1 MWITTQ
7 TASLLTGK
15 VTKTIYRWADDGL
28 LRTRQ
33 ENGRLQIELVS
44 LAHAI
49 PIPLTASLEEA
60 IQGAE
65 SGQASDMHW
74 TGLLFLEG
82 KAPDIALRWFE
93 QAARKG
99 HLDAMDWLARCHAN
113 GTGTEPCLAL
123 ALRWLGE
130 AAIHGHPIAR
140 AKLDALDRLAVAT
153 TNL

>member
-1 MWITTQ
+1 MWISTQ

-15 VTKTIYRWADDGL
+15 VTRTIYRWADEGF

-33 ENGRLQIELVS
+33 ENGRLQIELAS

-49 PIPLTASLEEA
+49 HIPLTEALEKA

-65 SGQASDMHW
+65 DGLATDMHR
-74 TGLLFLEG
+74 TGLFFLEG
-82 KAPDIALRWFE
+82 KAPEIALRWFE

-99 HLDAMDWLARCHAN
+99 HLDAMDWLARCHAD

-130 AAIHGHPIAR
+130 AAAHGHPVAQ
-140 AKLDALDRLAVAT
+140 AKVEALDRLASTARP
-153 TNL
+153 